1 MPASVA
7 ERTEQVGDTAL
18 VLFTYNR
25 PAAFAHTLTSIFTS
39 LEVLSRELPEYGG
52 VPILISLDGP
62 RPTPESRSLVDEVE
76 QIARTRLPGAKIRR
90 EPVNRGLPSVL
101 LATLN
106 ELFDA
111 PGITRAL
118 CIEDD
123 VELSPTALLAL
134 LTLSSSLRRG
144 GAAERGHV
152 IGAAPLHADGS
163 VEHQALLVDAQAHR
177 ATRELLEEYIKK
189 FSLDGAARDGA
200 YGLRDHD
207 AITRWSRTLAQGSGL
222 PAPLGT
228 SQDRMRELAWKRA
241 GVLLTGTPVR
251 LVKHRGLWGQ
261 HNTPW
266 YALRTGQLFQRLNRE
281 PWERLKM
288 RLERFTREGS

>member
-1 MPASVA
+1 M
-7 ERTEQVGDTAL
+7 
-18 VLFTYNR
+18 
-25 PAAFAHTLTSIFTS
+25 
-39 LEVLSRELPEYGG
+39 
-52 VPILISLDGP
+52 ISLDGP
-62 RPTPESRSLVDEVE
+62 RPTAESQRLVDAVE
-76 QIARTRLPGAKIRR
+76 QMARTRLPAAKVRH

-106 ELFDA
+106 ELFDT
-111 PGITRAL
+111 PEITRAL

-134 LTLSSSLRRG
+134 LTLSNTLRSS
-144 GAAERGHV
+144 GAVERGHV
-152 IGAAPLHADGS
+152 IGAAPMHADGS
-163 VEHQALLVDAQAHR
+163 VEHQALLVDVQAHR
-177 ATRELLEEYIKK
+177 ATQELLREYIKR
-189 FSLDGAARDGA
+189 FGLDGAVRDGA
-200 YGLRDHD
+200 YGLRDHG
-207 AITRWSRTLAQGSGL
+207 AITRWSRTLAQEAGL

-241 GVLLTGTPVR
+241 DVLLQGTPVR

-281 PWERLKM
+281 PWERLKV
-288 RLERFTREGS
+288 RLEGSAHERS

>member
-1 MPASVA
+1 M
-7 ERTEQVGDTAL
+7 GDTAL
-18 VLFTYNR
+18 VLFAYNR
-25 PAAFAHTLTSIFTS
+25 PTALAHTLTSIAAS
-39 LEVLSRELPEYGG
+39 LEVLSREMPEHRGAHT
-52 VPILISLDGP
+52 VVSLDGP
-62 RPTPESRSLVDEVE
+62 RPTAESRILVDAVE
-76 QIARTRLPGAKIRR
+76 QMARTRLPGATIRR

-134 LTLSSSLRRG
+134 LTLSSTLRSG
-144 GAAERGHV
+144 GAAEKGHV
-152 IGAAPLHADGS
+152 IGAAPMHADGS
-163 VEHQALLVDAQAHR
+163 VEHQALLIDVHAHR
-177 ATRELLEEYIKK
+177 ASQTLLEEYVAR
-189 FSLDGAARDGA
+189 FNLDGATRDGA
-200 YGLRDHD
+200 YGLRDHT
-207 AITRWSRTLAQGSGL
+207 AIARWSRSLAVEAGI
-222 PAPLGT
+222 PAPRGT
-228 SQDRMRELAWKRA
+228 SQDRMRELAWRRA
-241 GVLLTGTPVR
+241 GVRLAGVPVR

-281 PWERLKM
+281 PWERLK
-288 RLERFTREGS
+288 LRFEGTVHGRG

>member
-18 VLFTYNR
+18 VLFAYNR
-25 PAAFAHTLTSIFTS
+25 PAALAHTLSSITAS
-39 LEVLSRELPEYGG
+39 LEVLSREMPEHRGAH
-52 VPILISLDGP
+52 ILISLDGP
-62 RPTPESRSLVDEVE
+62 RPTPESRSLVDAVE

-123 VELSPTALLAL
+123 VQLSPTALLAL
-134 LTLSSSLRRG
+134 LTLSNSLRSG
-144 GAAERGHV
+144 GAAEKGHV
-152 IGAAPLHADGS
+152 IGASPMHADGS
-163 VEHQALLVDAQAHR
+163 VEHQALLVDVQAHR
-177 ATRELLEEYIKK
+177 ATQELLEDYIQR
-189 FSLDGAARDGA
+189 FSLDGAALDGA
-200 YGLRDHD
+200 YGLRDHA
-207 AITRWSRTLAQGSGL
+207 AIARWSRTLAEEAGL

-228 SQDRMRELAWKRA
+228 SQDRMRELAWRRA
-241 GVLLTGTPVR
+241 GVLLTGVPVR

-281 PWERLKM
+281 PWERLKL
-288 RLERFTREGS
+288 RVEGSSHERG